1 MKFAKLLQ
9 QILQEGGVP
18 PEWVEKAIQYKALK
32 KRINRVVEELE
43 NVGLKREN
51 MSFTYE
57 IEQIQ
62 HQLRPQLTTDVSQEL
77 EQVVISRLNDMDYSF
92 SVVQKEGDGS
102 VLTVSLHEDTLFFQT
117 LYEELEELKRFGE
130 EQEHE
135 LVNTVENL
143 ATVIGKVG
151 SPNTRKNDMYVWRE
165 IFQMYIESE
174 VFFSTRERSS
184 GRVDVAVSRKRL
196 SDFVAHVNETKVL
209 KRLRQ
214 RNSLAAFA
222 TFKEM
227 NFLIIKV
234 ANYQAINSMAVQ
246 KILKK
251 FDKQTTLNSLK
262 LFPDVVKKSFEA
274 NILNSTVYK
283 DVCAVIGERLL
294 SIVPQLDDY
303 TCPICC
309 TVAFKPIRLD
319 CGHLF
324 CVRCLVKLQR
334 KEEDKCPLCRQQVV
348 LHADER
354 NLDVAQMAY
363 LKLYFPQE
371 VKQKQR
377 EDEKEIFKE
386 QYGHIVDPDKPTC
399 TIV

>member
-196 SDFVAHVNETKVL
+196 SDFVDHVNETKVL

>member
-135 LVNTVENL
+135 LVSTVENL

-196 SDFVAHVNETKVL
+196 SDFVDHVNETKVL

>member
-1 MKFAKLLQ
+1 MKFAKLLH
-9 QILQEGGVP
+9 QILQEDGVP

-51 MSFTYE
+51 MSYTYE

-62 HQLRPQLTTDVSQEL
+62 HQLRPQLTTDVSQEM
-77 EQVVISRLNDMDYSF
+77 EQLVISKLNEMDYSF
-92 SVVQKEGDGS
+92 SVVRKERDGS
-102 VLTVSLHEDTLFFQT
+102 VLTVTLHQDTLFFQT
-117 LYEELEELKRFGE
+117 LYEELEELNRFGD

-135 LVNTVENL
+135 LVDTVENL
-143 ATVIGKVG
+143 AAVIGKVG
-151 SPNTRKNDMYVWRE
+151 SPNRRKNDMYVWRE

-174 VFFSTRERSS
+174 VFFGTRERCS
-184 GRVDVAVSRKRL
+184 GRVDVAVSRKRM
-196 SDFVAHVNETKVL
+196 SDFIDRVNETNIL

-214 RNSLAAFA
+214 RNSLGAFA

-227 NFLIIKV
+227 NMLIIKV

-262 LFPDVVKKSFEA
+262 LFPDLLKKSSEA
-274 NILNSTVYK
+274 NILNSTVCK
-283 DVCAVIGERLL
+283 DVCAIIGERLL
-294 SIVPQLDDY
+294 NIVPQLDDY

-309 TVAFKPIRLD
+309 SVAFKPIRLD

-334 KEEDKCPLCRQQVV
+334 KEEDKCPLCRQEVV

-354 NLDVAQMAY
+354 NLDLAQMAY

-377 EDEKEIFKE
+377 ENEKEIFKE

>member
-9 QILQEGGVP
+9 QILQEDGVP

-62 HQLRPQLTTDVSQEL
+62 HQLHPQLTTDVSQEL
-77 EQVVISRLNDMDYSF
+77 EQVVISKLNDMDYTF
-92 SVVQKEGDGS
+92 SVVQKERDGS

-117 LYEELEELKRFGE
+117 LYEELEELNRFGD

-135 LVNTVENL
+135 LVDTVENL
-143 ATVIGKVG
+143 AAVIGKVG
-151 SPNTRKNDMYVWRE
+151 SPNRRKNDMYVWRE

-174 VFFSTRERSS
+174 VFFGTRERSS
-184 GRVDVAVSRKRL
+184 GRVDVAVSRKRM
-196 SDFVAHVNETKVL
+196 SEFIDHVNETKIL

-214 RNSLAAFA
+214 RNSLGAFA

-227 NFLIIKV
+227 NLLIIKV

-262 LFPDVVKKSFEA
+262 LFPDLVKKSFEA
-274 NILNSTVYK
+274 NILNSTVCK
-283 DVCAVIGERLL
+283 DVCAIIGERLL

-309 TVAFKPIRLD
+309 SVAFKPIRLD

-334 KEEDKCPLCRQQVV
+334 KEEDKCPLCRQEVV

-354 NLDVAQMAY
+354 NLDLAQMAY

-377 EDEKEIFKE
+377 ENEKEIFKE

>member
-9 QILQEGGVP
+9 QILQEDGVP